1 MLLTRERAD
10 IKREINLDYL
20 DIILIDIWNE
30 GGVGFTVTFN
40 FSFRIIS
47 IYFGYKYGLKFIT
60 AIVRGLLRVARTRT
74 GRLGGH
80 DLDILLGGAAFP
92 ESKQNFNVKYVKKTK
107 AQSTAYL
114 VSSDTDPP
122 PIAMC
127 SSPDECQA
135 N

>member
-60 AIVRGLLRVARTRT
+60 AIVRGF
-74 GRLGGH
+74 
-80 DLDILLGGAAFP
+80 I
-92 ESKQNFNVKYVKKTK
+92 ESRSN
-107 AQSTAYL
+107 
-114 VSSDTDPP
+114 
-122 PIAMC
+122 
-127 SSPDECQA
+127 
-135 N
+135 